1 MTKNIK
7 ITHLYQ
13 AINKNIR
20 MRDLINNHHQSIN
33 QSDVCILVDVMS
45 ANNQI
50 AAFSHQP
57 ITLQYVVT

>member
-13 AINKNIR
+13 AINNNMR
-20 MRDLINNHHQSIN
+20 MRGLINNHHYSIN
-33 QSDVCILVDVMS
+33 QSDDCMLVDVMS